1 MRPAASLT
9 QGRPPQRFDRG
20 SEVTAL
26 ASPQRLPFVADAVFA
41 LDRWLRRHQGIFEYA
56 DSPDCIFRLARGRA
70 ERNLVLVDGTRIALG
85 APTLDLHLWNE
96 HIPVIPAQGVT
107 MQWARRT
114 SRAMDHSL
122 RQLAYYLAGRDEFR
136 DVAAIRADMRLAA
149 PERGN
154 KLALLVEHY
163 GFEAVAAAPVS
174 RLHAL
179 GENIL
184 MMFIVWAVNPA
195 ALRGDILRRGRALFY
210 CSRRALE
217 RRYRVDA
224 AADARDAA

>member
-1 MRPAASLT
+1 MA
-9 QGRPPQRFDRG
+9 
-20 SEVTAL
+20 AL
-26 ASPQRLPFVADAVFA
+26 ASPQHLPFVADAVFA

-70 ERNLVLVDGTRIALG
+70 ERSLVLADGTRIALG

-96 HIPVIPAQGVT
+96 HIPAIPAQGVT
-107 MQWARRT
+107 LQWARRT
-114 SRAMDHSL
+114 SRAMDYSL
-122 RQLAYYLAGRDEFR
+122 RQLASYLAGNDEFR
-136 DVAAIRADMRLAA
+136 DIAAIRADMRIAT
-149 PERGN
+149 PERRD

-163 GFEAVAAAPVS
+163 GFEAVAAGPVG
-174 RLHAL
+174 RLRSL

-195 ALRGDILRRGRALFY
+195 ALRGDVLRRGRALFY

-217 RRYRVDA
+217 RRYRIGA
-224 AADARDAA
+224 ASDARDAA